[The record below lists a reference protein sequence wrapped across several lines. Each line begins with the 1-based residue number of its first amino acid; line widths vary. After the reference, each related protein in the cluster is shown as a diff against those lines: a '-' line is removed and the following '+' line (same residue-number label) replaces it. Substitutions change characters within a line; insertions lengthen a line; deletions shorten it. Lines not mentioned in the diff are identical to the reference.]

1 MFKFLLTTI
10 AFLPLLTMAQ
20 DDKKIS
26 APISQ
31 VTVFTSGAQIKH
43 TKSVDLSGGK
53 QVVIFEKLTDFVD
66 PNSIQLK
73 SSSNATI
80 LSVRTRKDFDE
91 VAIAKQ
97 DVDAMNAKRK
107 TYETEERKLRDEYS
121 VLLYDEQL
129 LLKNNDL
136 GSQQVAVKI
145 SELKEAS
152 TFFHSKLTEI
162 QLRKS
167 QLEDEI
173 EVVIRAINQ
182 LEQEINTRRSLPVK
196 NYTEIQVE
204 LDVSSAGKIDF
215 EFSYITPNA
224 SWKPYYDMRSNGVGA
239 PVMLE
244 AKGLVTQ
251 NTGENWDQVQLI
263 LSTNDPY
270 DNTQEA
276 TIDPWYLNYY
286 TPAPRRP
293 IVPRPTMTYNYSGET
308 VYGEVI
314 DAVSGE
320 PLAFAKIHMN
330 SDPNTSVST
339 DASGRFSF
347 VVPRGETAYNVNYLG
362 YNGETVYIDRP
373 FRKIMLYPQTIAMEG
388 ISSPFSGSGGKGGG
402 SGKGRGQGF
411 GSGDMDELEKVEFS
425 SNRQTIRREDIKR
438 MPAKS
443 SVASQVNADYGYF
456 GNDSIVS
463 WDYEQSIATAVEK
476 DLRMEFQINT
486 PFSIPSDNADH
497 RVAISTYEMPAMYE
511 YHAVPKLDPSV
522 YLVAQI
528 SGWEKLNLLNGESNL
543 YFDGTFI
550 GKSYVDVNSTKDT
563 LSFSLGKDRKLVVE
577 RKQSEENTKTRAVGN
592 RTKYEVQ
599 WDFTIRNN
607 GAASIPFIMKDH
619 FPISINDDIK
629 VKQGAYA
636 GAVLNEKTGIL
647 TWRNTINKGETKQ
660 FSFNYSVDYSKGQVL
675 YLE

>member
-1 MFKFLLTTI
+1 MFKILLITS
-10 AFLPLLTMAQ
+10 AFLPLLAVAQ
-20 DDKKIS
+20 DDKKIN

-43 TKSVDLSGGK
+43 VKSVDLSSGK
-53 QVVIFEKLTDFVD
+53 QVVVFEKLTDYVD

-91 VAIAKQ
+91 VAIARQ

-107 TYETEERKLRDEYS
+107 TYETEEQKLRDEYS

-145 SELKEAS
+145 AELKEAS
-152 TFFHSKLTEI
+152 VFFHSKLTEI

-204 LDVSSAGKIDF
+204 LDVEAAGKIDF

-239 PVMLE
+239 PVLLE

-293 IVPRPTMTYNYSGET
+293 SIPRPAMTYNYSGET

-320 PLAFAKIHMN
+320 PLAFAKIQMN

-339 DASGRFSF
+339 DAGGRFSF
-347 VVPRGETAYNVNYLG
+347 VVPRGETMYSVNYLG

-373 FRKIMLYPQTIAMEG
+373 FRKILLYPQTVAMEG
-388 ISSPFSGSGGKGGG
+388 IGNGDGNGYGLKSGSVYAENMNG
-402 SGKGRGQGF
+402 
-411 GSGDMDELEKVEFS
+411 ELQFS
-425 SNRQTIRREDIKR
+425 SNRLASVALERVPGVQTQKRASRRETEQYD
-438 MPAKS
+438 S
-443 SVASQVNADYGYF
+443 F
-456 GNDSIVS
+456 GADSIVS

-497 RVAISTYEMPAMYE
+497 RVAISTYEMPAVYE

-528 SGWEKLNLLNGESNL
+528 SGWEKLNLLSGESNL

-550 GKSYVDVNSTKDT
+550 GKSYVDVHSTKDT

-629 VKQGAYA
+629 VKQGTYT

>member
-1 MFKFLLTTI
+1 MFKILLITS
-10 AFLPLLTMAQ
+10 AFLPLLAIAQ
-20 DDKKIS
+20 DDKKIN

-43 TKSVDLSGGK
+43 VKSVDLSSGK
-53 QVVIFEKLTDFVD
+53 QVVVFEKLTDYVD

-107 TYETEERKLRDEYS
+107 TYETEEQKLRDEYS

-136 GSQQVAVKI
+136 SSQQVAVKI
-145 SELKEAS
+145 AELKEAS
-152 TFFHSKLTEI
+152 VFFHSKLTEI

-204 LDVSSAGKIDF
+204 LDVEAAGKIDF

-239 PVMLE
+239 PVLLE

-293 IVPRPTMTYNYSGET
+293 SIPRPTMTYNYSGET
-308 VYGEVI
+308 IYGEVI

-339 DASGRFSF
+339 DAGGRFSF

-388 ISSPFSGSGGKGGG
+388 ISSPFNGLGGKGSG
-402 SGKGRGQGF
+402 SGKGRGLGN
-411 GSGDMDELEKVEFS
+411 DMDELEKVQYS
-425 SNRQTIRREDIKR
+425 SNRQASETLQEITIQSRGSRRRE
-438 MPAKS
+438 
-443 SVASQVNADYGYF
+443 DYGYF
-456 GNDSIVS
+456 GADSIVS

-497 RVAISTYEMPAMYE
+497 RVAISTYEMPAVYE

-528 SGWEKLNLLNGESNL
+528 SGWEKLNLLSGESNL

-550 GKSYVDVNSTKDT
+550 GKSYVNVHSTKDT

-629 VKQGAYA
+629 VKQGTYT

>member
-1 MFKFLLTTI
+1 MFKFILITL
-10 AFLPLLTMAQ
+10 ALLPLAAIAQ
-20 DDKKIS
+20 DDKKIN

-43 TKSVDLSGGK
+43 TKSVDLSTGK
-53 QVVIFEKLTDFVD
+53 QVVVFEKLTDYVD

-73 SSSNATI
+73 SSANATI

-204 LDVSSAGKIDF
+204 LDVTAAGKVDF

-239 PVMLE
+239 PVLLE

-251 NTGENWDQVQLI
+251 NTGENWDKVQLI

-293 IVPRPTMTYNYSGET
+293 IIPRPAMTYNYSGET
-308 VYGEVI
+308 VFGEVI
-314 DAVSGE
+314 DAVTGE
-320 PLAFAKIHMN
+320 PLAFAKIQMG

-347 VVPRGETAYNVNYLG
+347 VVPRGETMYTVNYLG
-362 YNGETVYIDRP
+362 YNGQSVYIDRP
-373 FRKIMLYPQTIAMEG
+373 FRKIMLYPQAVAMET
-388 ISSPFSGSGGKGGG
+388 ISNPFGGSGSG
-402 SGKGRGQGF
+402 SGKGSDPDPGYGANYNSLGYSQK
-411 GSGDMDELEKVEFS
+411 ELEFASKREAAQDLDAVS
-425 SNRQTIRREDIKR
+425 MRGSRRDEEKTKYYYANGE
-438 MPAKS
+438 MKE
-443 SVASQVNADYGYF
+443 GL
-456 GNDSIVS
+456 
-463 WDYEQSIATAVEK
+463 DYEQSIATAVAK

-497 RVAISTYEMPAMYE
+497 RVAISTYEMPAVYE

-563 LSFSLGKDRKLVVE
+563 LSFSLGKDRKLVVD
-577 RKQSEENTKTRAVGN
+577 RKQSEENTKTRAAGN
-592 RTKYEVQ
+592 RTKYDVQ

-607 GAASIPFIMKDH
+607 GAANIPFIMKDH
-619 FPISINDDIK
+619 FPISVNDDIK
-629 VKQGAYA
+629 VKQGSYV

-647 TWRNTINKGETKQ
+647 TWKNTLNKGETKQ
-660 FSFNYSVDYSKGQVL
+660 FSFNYSVDYSKGGVL